1 MDSNEVLMLPG
12 VVDTVRAKVVA
23 IVVVAVVPKELTEV
37 LLRRVVLGGR
47 VSVLGVTAST
57 VKLIVMAGDVI
68 VEVVAGDLHVR
79 TELVVVVVV
88 TVVVDVVFVINV
100 VSLISVASSCV
111 ILSNTCS
118 RSGHRPFLIFF
129 HAKSCKRCRLF
140 TREDKFL
147 NSTLAKTRKYF
158 SYFVVEPVNTM
169 VTNIVV
175 SPHLKVE
182 ISL

>member
-1 MDSNEVLMLPG
+1 M
-12 VVDTVRAKVVA
+12 A

-129 HAKSCKRCRLF
+129 HAKSKRSLLHFFIISSELCPGHEQVCIPCPILIF
-140 TREDKFL
+140 
-147 NSTLAKTRKYF
+147 SSLAER
-158 SYFVVEPVNTM
+158 
-169 VTNIVV
+169 
-175 SPHLKVE
+175 
-182 ISL
+182 